1 MNVEG
6 SKLGIGFTV
15 ITIMYLIYGAVNLW
29 YAYYIGVKKVFII
42 MGEMTPELDARIT
55 NRGKFAR
62 EHAWPYLATGICS
75 IGLCI
80 AAFITF
86 DLKYLI
92 IGVCVT
98 VLLALY
104 SARSIRKMHEKIR
117 RGVYR

>member
-1 MNVEG
+1 MEG

-15 ITIMYLIYGAVNLW
+15 ITIMYLIYGALNLC
-29 YAYYIGVKKVFII
+29 YDYYIGVKKVFII